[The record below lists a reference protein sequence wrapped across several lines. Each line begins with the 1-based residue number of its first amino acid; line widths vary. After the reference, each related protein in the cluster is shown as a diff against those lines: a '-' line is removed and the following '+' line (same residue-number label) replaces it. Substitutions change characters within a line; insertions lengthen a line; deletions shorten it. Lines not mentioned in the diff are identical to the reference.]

1 VERRLDEPGMRRVLK
16 DHLYGPLVSE
26 LTPPH
31 QGKGERFLRRS
42 REGGSQRESGGGKE
56 KMALS

>member
-1 VERRLDEPGMRRVLK
+1 MD
-16 DHLYGPLVSE
+16 PLRAE

-31 QGKGERFLRRS
+31 KGKGVRFLPRS

-56 KMALS
+56 KMALSLKIPLWKKT